1 MTVLLTAPEPTRTQ
15 RAIQA
20 TREIPWIA
28 LTPLTVAIPILES
41 NPLLAAHSLWAP
53 VSVLLLIP
61 CYRAVPATRLRSF
74 WLWVLA
80 AAAVGTLGSATLAG
94 APLSEAVGPVMAI
107 GSVTGTLYFV
117 RAMAARGRRYL
128 WTATSCLGL
137 GMLYHAFVLIPLSAD
152 VAGNPWKFGIG
163 YATSIIVLSV
173 CAAVGRTWLVVT
185 AALVLAAVS
194 FAEATRALGVVLAL
208 AAAVV
213 LLSRVGRDQ
222 PTFTRVGGR
231 LCVGALLGMTALY
244 GADALLNSELFASSA
259 ERFAEQAEVNDNSL
273 LAGRTE
279 PPISIAAISESP
291 FVGQGPRPVPT
302 PAIVDRAI
310 VVAQDLGYRQID
322 QLVKWWTQDGTIY
335 MHSVLADSWV
345 RSGILAAA
353 TYLLALG
360 YFLVTFVRAIVG
372 AVAYSAL
379 ALFLVAQSTWDVLF
393 SPPAYGQLVLIGLA
407 IGLAGVTVVGPRS
420 STPAKTR

>member
-1 MTVLLTAPEPTRTQ
+1 MVGAAREVPWLALLPLS
-15 RAIQA
+15 
-20 TREIPWIA
+20 IA
-28 LTPLTVAIPILES
+28 VPILES

-53 VSVLLLIP
+53 ISVLLLVHS
-61 CYRAVPATRLRSF
+61 YRTLPKTPLRSF

-107 GSVTGTLYFV
+107 GSVTGTIYFI
-117 RAMAARGRRYL
+117 RAMAVRGRRFL
-128 WTATSCLGL
+128 WTATSSIGV
-137 GMLYHAFVLIPLSAD
+137 GMLYHAYELIPLSAD

-163 YATSIIVLSV
+163 YSISIIVLSV
-173 CAAVGRTWLVVT
+173 CAWIGRTWLVVA

-194 FAEATRALGVVLAL
+194 FSEATRALGVVLAL
-208 AAAVV
+208 AAFV
-213 LLSRVGRDQ
+213 LLISRIARDQ

-231 LCVGALLGMTALY
+231 LCVAALLGTTAY
-244 GADALLNSELFASSA
+244 FGADALLNSELFASSA

-279 PPISIAAISESP
+279 PPISIAAITESP
-291 FVGQGPRPVPT
+291 IVGQGPRPVPT
-302 PAIVDRAI
+302 NAIVDRAI

-322 QLVKWWTQDGTIY
+322 NLVKWWTQDNTIY

-345 RSGILAAA
+345 RSGLLAAA

-360 YFLVTFVRAIVG
+360 YFVATVFRALLG
-372 AVAYSAL
+372 SVAFSAL
-379 ALFLVAQSTWDVLF
+379 AVFVVAQSTWDVLF
-393 SPPAYGQLVLIGLA
+393 SPPAYGQLILIGLA
-407 IGLAGVTVVGPRS
+407 VGLAGVTRIGGPPSADPPAVEPEQGVLVGAR
-420 STPAKTR
+420 